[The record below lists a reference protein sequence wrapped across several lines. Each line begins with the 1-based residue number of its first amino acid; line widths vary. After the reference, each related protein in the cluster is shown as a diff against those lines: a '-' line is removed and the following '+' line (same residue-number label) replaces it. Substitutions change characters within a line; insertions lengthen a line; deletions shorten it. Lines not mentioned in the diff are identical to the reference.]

1 VKSTVEEY
9 SLSVVGPSPRA
20 AAHVR
25 LGKARGMAVMAK
37 IQVGNTWEVGLVPY
51 IPVEQLVARKFEAM
65 RSVGISGA
73 MESWTLGC
81 YPSQNWDVAES
92 FYRDH
97 SAGSDRDLENVA
109 ASIYGD
115 KAAKRVVRA
124 WQLFSDAFQQYPF
137 SDSLVYSSV
146 VQCGPAA
153 LIYFEPTGLTPRIMN
168 SYDNLDWTQPFGPQI
183 VSDVFEKMGSGWREG
198 LKELEGAMND
208 VPAAHRRQAAKDLGV
223 CRAIGLYFRSIANQ
237 VRFHASRQRW
247 KMSVDGMET
256 MNSVVKDEMSIA
268 RKFLEICSQDS
279 RLGFEASLD
288 YLYLP
293 LDIRE
298 KIVAC
303 EYMVEKQIP
312 ETRARLKA

>member
-1 VKSTVEEY
+1 
-9 SLSVVGPSPRA
+9 
-20 AAHVR
+20 
-25 LGKARGMAVMAK
+25 M
-37 IQVGNTWEVGLVPY
+37 
-51 IPVEQLVARKFEAM
+51 ARKIF
-65 RSVGISGA
+65 S
-73 MESWTLGC
+73 
-81 YPSQNWDVAES
+81 
-92 FYRDH
+92 
-97 SAGSDRDLENVA
+97 A
-109 ASIYGD
+109 ASE
-115 KAAKRVVRA
+115 
-124 WQLFSDAFQQYPF
+124 QYPF

-183 VSDVFEKMGSGWREG
+183 VPDVFEKMASGWSEG
-198 LKELEGAMND
+198 LKELEGVMKD

-247 KMSVDGMET
+247 KMSADGMET

-268 RKFLEICSQDS
+268 RQFLEICSQDS
-279 RLGFEASLD
+279 RLGFEASLG

-298 KIVAC
+298 KVVAC

-312 ETRARLKA
+312 ETKARLKA